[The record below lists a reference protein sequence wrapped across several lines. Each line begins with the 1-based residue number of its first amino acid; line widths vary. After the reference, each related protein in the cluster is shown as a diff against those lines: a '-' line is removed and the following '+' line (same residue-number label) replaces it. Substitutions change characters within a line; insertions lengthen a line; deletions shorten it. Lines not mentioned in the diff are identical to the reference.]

1 MDVDIS
7 AQTQDG
13 HTLQQ
18 FSQLIEMRR
27 KWLGETSIDST
38 SACALNV
45 LTSLR
50 VLTKI
55 ANPNKTKIEITDLPG
70 LKFSFYFNGVRK
82 CPCLRFGK
90 ARFTPPHETRV
101 RYVSIDKNAKP
112 YEFKFTTPKGKVIK
126 YILVTNTENDAKRVA
141 RGIIKARAERYKGL
155 ARRAIG
161 VLMYKACSLNPKDS
175 VSQLVN
181 KVADANALVAQ
192 TISQTQDRAFYNL
205 DLFDELLYAESALKN
220 GKSDIELSIQKS
232 MNKIASN
239 INRKCKDLL
248 LFKPIETP
256 FPELVKRRAK

>member
-1 MDVDIS
+1 MDVNIS

-55 ANPNKTKIEITDLPG
+55 ANPNKTKIEIVELPG

-82 CPCLRFGK
+82 CPCLRFGN
-90 ARFTPPHETRV
+90 ARFTPPQETRV

-126 YILVTNTENDAKRVA
+126 YILVTNTANDAKRVA
-141 RGIIKARAERYKGL
+141 KGIVKARAERYKGL

-175 VSQLVN
+175 VSQKVN
-181 KVADANALVAQ
+181 
-192 TISQTQDRAFYNL
+192 
-205 DLFDELLYAESALKN
+205 
-220 GKSDIELSIQKS
+220 
-232 MNKIASN
+232 
-239 INRKCKDLL
+239 
-248 LFKPIETP
+248 
-256 FPELVKRRAK
+256 

>member
-1 MDVDIS
+1 MDVNIS

-55 ANPNKTKIEITDLPG
+55 ANPNKTKIEIVELPG

-82 CPCLRFGK
+82 CPCLRFGN
-90 ARFTPPHETRV
+90 ARFTPPQETRV

-126 YILVTNTENDAKRVA
+126 YILVTNTLGDAKKVA
-141 RGIIKARAERYKGL
+141 KDIIKARAERYKGL

-192 TISQTQDRAFYNL
+192 TISQTQDRAVYNL

-220 GKSDIELSIQKS
+220 GKADIELSI
-232 MNKIASN
+232 
-239 INRKCKDLL
+239 
-248 LFKPIETP
+248 
-256 FPELVKRRAK
+256 

>member
-38 SACALNV
+38 SACAFNV
-45 LTSLR
+45 LAFLR
-50 VLTKI
+50 VLTKS
-55 ANPNKTKIEITDLPG
+55 ANPNKTKIEIVDLPG

-82 CPCLRFGK
+82 CPCLRLGN

-101 RYVSIDKNAKP
+101 RYISIDKNAKP

-126 YILVTNTENDAKRVA
+126 YILVTNTANDAKRVA
-141 RGIIKARAERYKGL
+141 KGIIKARAERYKGL

-175 VSQLVN
+175 VSQIVN

-192 TISQTQDRAFYNL
+192 TISQTQDKAFYNL

-220 GKSDIELSIQKS
+220 GKADIELSIQKS

>member
-1 MDVDIS
+1 
-7 AQTQDG
+7 
-13 HTLQQ
+13 
-18 FSQLIEMRR
+18 MRR

-38 SACALNV
+38 SACALNI

-82 CPCLRFGK
+82 CPCLRLGT
-90 ARFTPPHETRV
+90 ARFTPPQETHV

-112 YEFKFTTPKGKVIK
+112 YEFKFTTPKGKVVK
-126 YILVTNTENDAKRVA
+126 YILVTNTANDAKRVA
-141 RGIIKARAERYKGL
+141 KDIIKARAERYKGL

-192 TISQTQDRAFYNL
+192 TLSQTQDRAFYNL

-220 GKSDIELSIQKS
+220 GKADIELSI
-232 MNKIASN
+232 
-239 INRKCKDLL
+239 
-248 LFKPIETP
+248 
-256 FPELVKRRAK
+256 

>member
-1 MDVDIS
+1 MDVNIS

-55 ANPNKTKIEITDLPG
+55 ANPNKTKIEIVELPG

-82 CPCLRFGK
+82 CPCLRFGT
-90 ARFTPPHETRV
+90 ARFTPPQETRV

-126 YILVTNTENDAKRVA
+126 YILVTNTANDAKRVA
-141 RGIIKARAERYKGL
+141 KGIVKARAEIYKGL

-161 VLMYKACSLNPKDS
+161 VLMYKACSLNPTDS

-192 TISQTQDRAFYNL
+192 TISQTEDRAIYNL

-220 GKSDIELSIQKS
+220 GKADIELSI
-232 MNKIASN
+232 
-239 INRKCKDLL
+239 
-248 LFKPIETP
+248 
-256 FPELVKRRAK
+256 